1 MSSRCILCG
10 PPEDSSITLHRFPK
24 PGITNALRCE
34 LWAKYCFPNQ
44 AGSSSPQ
51 FQMEL
56 FNKQKMLC
64 NKHFEEKVFNQNRLL
79 RSAVPTVPVLQM
91 ARTPFCICCLKRDTA
106 YVSLT
111 GCKHAQFIKRHPIK
125 KINEDNLICYECH
138 NILKKIKEFR
148 LRVDESY
155 KILYP
160 HATVPESSYRKPN
173 LQVYKIPDV
182 IISNDYENIDTNIKV
197 EMDSAENSTVENM
210 DTDYIEEEIP
220 TVENKNIYHEE
231 LVENFDHN
239 YADCLEENATAE
251 NSTVETLENKGTN
264 YVEQENLDHNY
275 TNSLVAE
282 IAAAENS
289 TVENFKRYHTSIK
302 VETVSPEECTIEN
315 STIDIS
321 SANNSESNLIEDTKK
336 RTKLKNIESAFKII
350 KSNQNDACMS
360 FLAASLQNIS
370 KTLLKDNLNISTQNI
385 TSFINLRKISE
396 NTSKLTLDGVQNK
409 LLDNK
414 KDILKKSLTKKCTNN
429 YKMRKHKLLELRISS
444 KIKKTKIT
452 REELLE
458 ERSRT
463 AVSQAYAN
471 SLYRCDNCLLGFYYE
486 ENFKDHMKRKHSPK
500 QDTMRCDVCLQSL
513 NPGSGYEEHVSRH
526 FTRFDCLVCNRRF
539 SSFEVALSHYK
550 TKHCKSKFFKCKHCP
565 YISRVKDN
573 LRHHFRSHRVGK
585 ITSMKS

>member
-111 GCKHAQFIKRHPIK
+111 GCKHAEFIKNHPIK
-125 KINEDNLICYECH
+125 KINEDNPLICYECH

-160 HATVPESSYRKPN
+160 HATVPESSYRKPK

-197 EMDSAENSTVENM
+197 EMDTAENSTVENT

-220 TVENKNIYHEE
+220 MAENKNIYHEE

-251 NSTVETLENKGTN
+251 NSTVEKLENKGTN
-264 YVEQENLDHNY
+264 YVEQENLDQNY
-275 TNSLVAE
+275 TNSLEAE

-289 TVENFKRYHTSIK
+289 TVENFENNHISIK
-302 VETVSPEECTIEN
+302 VETVSPEECTAEN
-315 STIDIS
+315 STTEIT
-321 SANNSESNLIEDTKK
+321 SAINSEIDLIEDTKK

-350 KSNQNDACMS
+350 NSNQNDACMS

-370 KTLLKDNLNISTQNI
+370 KTLLNDNLNILSSQNI
-385 TSFINLRKISE
+385 TSLINLRKKTE
-396 NTSKLTLDGVQNK
+396 NTSKISLDGDVK

-414 KDILKKSLTKKCTNN
+414 KDILKKSLTNN
-429 YKMRKHKLLELRISS
+429 CKMRKRKLLELKISS

-452 REELLE
+452 REELME

-486 ENFKDHMKRKHSPK
+486 DNFKDHMKRKHSPVLYY
-500 QDTMRCDVCLQSL
+500 TYIASET
-513 NPGSGYEEHVSRH
+513 GYNDLRSVFAVTESRI
-526 FTRFDCLVCNRRF
+526 RL
-539 SSFEVALSHYK
+539 
-550 TKHCKSKFFKCKHCP
+550 
-565 YISRVKDN
+565 
-573 LRHHFRSHRVGK
+573 
-585 ITSMKS
+585 

>member
-500 QDTMRCDVCLQSL
+500 QDTMRCEVCLQSL

-526 FTRFDCLVCNRRF
+526 FT
-539 SSFEVALSHYK
+539 
-550 TKHCKSKFFKCKHCP
+550 
-565 YISRVKDN
+565 RVKDN